1 MKYRNRYPSDV
12 DGHWQVYHVNEVR
25 DWINGLRL
33 TDPETFELID
43 DAIYALSRTGPAL
56 KRPLVGKI
64 ESSRVPN
71 MKELR
76 PGSSG
81 RSEVRILF
89 VFDPWRSVI
98 LLVAGDKAGN
108 WRRWYRTAIPLA
120 EDRYEIYVK
129 ERAEEDRP

>member
-1 MKYRNRYPSDV
+1 MD
-12 DGHWQVYHVNEVR
+12 DHWEIYHVNEVR
-25 DWINGLRL
+25 EWIDDLRV
-33 TDPETFELID
+33 TDPETFDLID
-43 DAIYALSRTGPAL
+43 DAIYALSRTGPEL

-64 ESSRVPN
+64 ESSRVSN

-89 VFDPWRSVI
+89 VFDPWRSAI

-108 WRRWYRTAIPLA
+108 WRGWYRTAIPLA
-120 EDRYEIYVK
+120 EDRYETYLK
-129 ERAEEDRP
+129 ERAEEDEL